1 MALRCLTIAQN
12 GSRHVIAMLRKEMV
26 PKGFLPGKCHVAPR
40 NEAGMLAGIVVDVLV
55 ASQAGSPEG

>member
-1 MALRCLTIAQN
+1 
-12 GSRHVIAMLRKEMV
+12 MLRKEMV
-26 PKGFLPGKCHVAPR
+26 PKGFLPGKCHFAPR